1 MKRVSMFLAAVAVAL
16 LPTIASADVASAD
29 AAAYM
34 GSRGLTFEGPMGP
47 IEFTVTF
54 SDEAGKLAAKVAG
67 GEMGSPAVKTITKGA
82 DGITLA
88 FDIDIQGMVIPTKLT
103 VNPSGTDAKGNL
115 DIMDGMFSAPGAGK
129 KK

>member
-1 MKRVSMFLAAVAVAL
+1 MKRVSMFLAALAVAL
-16 LPTIASADVASAD
+16 LPTIASADVPSAD

-34 GSRGLTFEGPMGP
+34 GTWGLTFEGPMGP

-54 SDEAGKLAAKVAG
+54 SDNAGQVAAKV
-67 GEMGSPAVKTITKGA
+67 ESKDMGTPAVKTITKAA

-88 FDIDIQGMVIPTKLT
+88 FDIDIQGMVIPAKLT
-103 VNPSGTDAKGNL
+103 VNPTGSEAKGNL
-115 DIMDGMFSAPGAGK
+115 DIMDGMFSAPGGGK

>member
-1 MKRVSMFLAAVAVAL
+1 MKRVSMFLAALAVAL
-16 LPTIASADVASAD
+16 LPTFASADVATAD

-34 GSRGLTFEGPMGP
+34 GAWGLTFDGPMGP

-54 SDEAGKLAAKVAG
+54 SDNAGQVAAKVEG
-67 GEMGSPAVKTITKGA
+67 GEMGSPAIKSITKAA

-88 FDIDIQGMVIPTKLT
+88 FDLDIQGMVIPTKLT